1 MTFHINPLHTSFA
14 GEVIG
19 INLSRDCGSEILAYL
34 REALDAYAVLVFRG
48 QLLSD
53 ERQLL
58 FAQELDGALHTKTG
72 VAALGPNRF
81 GNEAITDVSNIG
93 DDGAILKSSDRRSQ
107 YALANRLWHTDA
119 SFESPRGK
127 YSLLS
132 ARIVPE
138 QGGSTEYADMR
149 SAYDELDLNTKAII
163 SELKA
168 HHSIAYSRERLGFE
182 FKAKEREILY
192 GTAYPIADL
201 NQRTGRTAL
210 YLAAHASHI
219 VDWPIPDGRLLIQ
232 DLIEHAVDRKFVYT
246 HQWKAH
252 DLVIWDNLTTMHR
265 GRPYDCYA
273 DKREMRRVTT
283 LDC

>member
-1 MTFHINPLHTSFA
+1 MTLHINPLHTSFV
-14 GEVIG
+14 GEVSG
-19 INLSRDCGSEILAYL
+19 IDLSMKCESDILASL
-34 REALDAYAVLVFRG
+34 REALDAYAVLVFRD

-53 ERQLL
+53 EQQLL
-58 FAQELDGALHTKTG
+58 LAQQLDGALHTKTG

-93 DDGAILKSSDRRSQ
+93 DDGAILNSTDRRAQ

-119 SFESPRGK
+119 SFESPRGR

-149 SAYDELDLNTKAII
+149 SAYDALDSKIKSTI
-163 SELKA
+163 SKLKA
-168 HHSIAYSRERLGFE
+168 HHSIAYSRERLGFK
-182 FKAKEREILY
+182 FKVKEREILY
-192 GTAYPIADL
+192 GKAYPIADL

-219 VDWPIPDGRLLIQ
+219 VGWPVPDGRLMLQ
-232 DLIEHAVDRKFVYT
+232 DLIEHAVQHKFVYS
-246 HQWKAH
+246 HQWEAH
-252 DLVIWDNLTTMHR
+252 DLVIYDNLTTMHR
-265 GRPYDCYA
+265 GRPYDSHA
-273 DKREMRRVTT
+273 VKREMRRVTT